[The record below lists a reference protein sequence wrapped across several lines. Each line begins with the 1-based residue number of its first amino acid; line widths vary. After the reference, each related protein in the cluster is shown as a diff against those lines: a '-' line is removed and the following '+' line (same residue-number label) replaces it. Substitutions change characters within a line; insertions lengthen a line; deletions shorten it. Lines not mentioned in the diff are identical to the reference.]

1 MNVALSNASF
11 KKLMETD
18 WTVVHIFMTIELSS
32 GWQNVYV
39 YAYVYICV
47 WVRVCVCA
55 HSLSVGDV
63 GVLKQKPSLGFC
75 LAGGFM
81 QLSVLRGKKG
91 RASLDFLYFRKTYFS
106 FVLAQSIAS

>member
-47 WVRVCVCA
+47 CV
-55 HSLSVGDV
+55 LI
-63 GVLKQKPSLGFC
+63 
-75 LAGGFM
+75 
-81 QLSVLRGKKG
+81 R
-91 RASLDFLYFRKTYFS
+91 
-106 FVLAQSIAS
+106 

>member
-1 MNVALSNASF
+1 MCMYMHMFISVC
-11 KKLMETD
+11 E
-18 WTVVHIFMTIELSS
+18 
-32 GWQNVYV
+32 
-39 YAYVYICV
+39 C
-47 WVRVCVCA
+47 VCVCA

>member
-47 WVRVCVCA
+47 WVRVCSFVECWGCWGIEA
-55 HSLSVGDV
+55 ETFPRVLS
-63 GVLKQKPSLGFC
+63 
-75 LAGGFM
+75 GGR
-81 QLSVLRGKKG
+81 LYAAERTEGKKREG
-91 RASLDFLYFRKTYFS
+91 ISGL
-106 FVLAQSIAS
+106 FVL

>member
-1 MNVALSNASF
+1 MCMYMHMFISVC
-11 KKLMETD
+11 E
-18 WTVVHIFMTIELSS
+18 
-32 GWQNVYV
+32 
-39 YAYVYICV
+39 
-47 WVRVCVCA
+47 CVCA